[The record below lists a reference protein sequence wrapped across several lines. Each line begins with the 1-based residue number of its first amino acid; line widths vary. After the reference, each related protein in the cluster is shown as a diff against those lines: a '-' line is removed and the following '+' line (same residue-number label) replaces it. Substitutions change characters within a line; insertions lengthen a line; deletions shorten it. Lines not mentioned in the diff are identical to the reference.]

1 MLTGRDEM
9 VAELIRQERLYEAE
23 QHRLSW
29 QLPRSR
35 SNLRETVVAMLQR
48 LRASMA
54 APGPIRQTTA
64 PHPKGEAS

>member
-1 MLTGRDEM
+1 MLTGRDEI

-23 QHRLSW
+23 QHRLYH

-35 SNLRETVVAMLQR
+35 SSLGETVVAQLQR

-54 APGPIRQTTA
+54 APRPIGQTTA
-64 PHPKGEAS
+64 PHPKGGTS